1 LVYDTKTLRASL
13 TTLAVYLF
21 GHLPG
26 HLFVKKGDI
35 IMDEPLNVLGEPL
48 EVCGQDPVTGFYRDG
63 CCNTSDEDF
72 GLHTICVEV
81 NLKFLEYTRFRGNDL
96 STPMP
101 DFGFPG
107 LQEGDR
113 WCLCAKRWLEAAD
126 DGMAPRVLLQS
137 THKRALEIVT
147 LDKLKEFAKDL
158 S

>member
-1 LVYDTKTLRASL
+1 M
-13 TTLAVYLF
+13 
-21 GHLPG
+21 
-26 HLFVKKGDI
+26 
-35 IMDEPLNVLGEPL
+35 IMDESLNVLGEPL

-63 CCNTSDEDF
+63 CCNSSDEDF
-72 GLHTICVEV
+72 GSHTICVEV
-81 NLKFLEYTRFRGNDL
+81 NRKFLEYTRFRGNDL

-107 LQEGDR
+107 LQAGDR

-126 DGMAPRVLLQS
+126 DGMAPSVLLGS